1 MPTEYRIKSVQTN
14 NFVISN
20 GKEMPGDRVMTL
32 PAPEMKP
39 AETVR
44 SPLVFVLHYF

>member
-1 MPTEYRIKSVQTN
+1 MLAEYRIKSVQTN
-14 NFVISN
+14 NFVVSN
-20 GKEMPGDRVMTL
+20 GKEMPGDRVMTT

-44 SPLVFVLHYF
+44 APLVFVLRYC